1 MKTLKN
7 YFLNSSYQLLVIII
21 PIITIPYISRV
32 LGKTGVG
39 TNTFTN
45 TVVQYFILLGSL
57 GIALYGNR
65 EIAYHQSNKEK
76 RSKIFWEIAFLRFC
90 SIGLAILAFCIF
102 LFFVHENFE
111 IYLLQS
117 IALFAAAFDISWYF
131 MGMENFKRTVTRNF
145 VVQILSLIAIFTLVH
160 TSQDLWLYVLI
171 VTGSALLGNI
181 SLWLYLPKEVYKPT
195 LSAFFNIKK
204 HIAPTLLLFFP
215 QIAVSIY
222 LLLNKLMLGILDST
236 VASGF
241 FAQSDSIIRVS
252 FTIVTSLSTVM
263 MPRISAMFMKKD
275 IEGIKKQLKLSITI
289 MLGLAFPLSFGILA
303 VAQDFAP
310 WFFGK
315 EFTQVGVLMMLEA
328 PIIIFLSM
336 GSLFGTQYL
345 IPTKRTKILTLSY
358 IYGALINFI
367 ANFIVIPF
375 YGVEGAIVVA
385 VFTEAIVTIYQ
396 MYHVREEFDYKYM
409 FQGTW
414 KYLVSGIIMFGIV
427 YATTHLIN
435 INSIHLFAI
444 VLLGIAVYSVGNIVF
459 KSELYLEIRKFV
471 KK

>member
-1 MKTLKN
+1 M
-7 YFLNSSYQLLVIII
+7 III

-32 LGKTGVG
+32 LGKSGVG

-57 GIALYGNR
+57 GVTLYGNR
-65 EIAYHQSNKEK
+65 EIAYHQKNKEK
-76 RSKIFWEIAFLRFC
+76 RSAIFWEIAFLRFC
-90 SIGLAILAFCIF
+90 SIGLAIGIFGIF

-117 IALFAAAFDISWYF
+117 IALVAAAFDISWYF

-145 VVQILSLIAIFTLVH
+145 IVQILSLVAIFTLVK
-160 TSQDLWLYVLI
+160 TQQDLWLYVLI
-171 VTGSALLGNI
+171 VTGAALLGNL

-195 LSAFFNIKK
+195 LSAFYNIKK

-263 MPRISAMFMKKD
+263 MPRISAMFMKND

-303 VAQDFAP
+303 IAQDFAP
-310 WFFGK
+310 WFFGVD
-315 EFTQVGVLMMLEA
+315 FTQVGVLMMLEA

-345 IPTKRTKILTLSY
+345 IPTKRTRILTLSY

-367 ANFIVIPF
+367 ANLVIIPF
-375 YGVEGAIVVA
+375 YSVEGAIVVA
-385 VFTEAIVTIYQ
+385 VVTEAIVTFYQ

-414 KYLVSGIIMFGIV
+414 KYLVSGMIMFGVVSYMTSLITI
-427 YATTHLIN
+427 TT
-435 INSIHLFAI
+435 SHLFAI
-444 VLLGIAVYSVGNIVF
+444 IFLGILVYTIGNIIL
-459 KSELYLEIRKFV
+459 KSDIYLEVRKFV
-471 KK
+471 KRG